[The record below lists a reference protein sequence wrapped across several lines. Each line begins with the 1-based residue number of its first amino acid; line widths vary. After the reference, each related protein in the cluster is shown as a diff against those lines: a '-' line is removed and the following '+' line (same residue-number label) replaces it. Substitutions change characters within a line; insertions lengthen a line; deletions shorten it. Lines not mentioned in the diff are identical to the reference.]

1 MRTRVKFTVANFK
14 RPETMGKSG
23 IAAALF
29 FGLFSSRNG
38 NNLLLFRNLLY
49 LNRKGKP
56 AVITYLLSAKILILT
71 QFNEHEDLFIPNTD
85 SYTTDCFNFL

>member
-29 FGLFSSRNG
+29 FGLTSRKHE
-38 NNLLLFRNLLY
+38 Y
-49 LNRKGKP
+49 QP
-56 AVITYLLSAKILILT
+56 IVI
-71 QFNEHEDLFIPNTD
+71 
-85 SYTTDCFNFL
+85 